1 MDVEINEKVDVIV
14 SDWMDQLLIYDYEN
28 ILGSI
33 LTARDRLLKPG
44 GLIIPSGATGLG
56 IAIGAKLMDLKK
68 ATTLGSVTV
77 MTFMLASGYFVK
89 NVPIFI
95 SWLRYL
101 SFNYHAYRLLL
112 KVQYEDMTQTIDNV
126 EIDSGIT
133 EVCTLAAMIFGYF
146 LLAYISLR
154 GMKLH

>member
-1 MDVEINEKVDVIV
+1 MDVEINEK
-14 SDWMDQLLIYDYEN
+14 N